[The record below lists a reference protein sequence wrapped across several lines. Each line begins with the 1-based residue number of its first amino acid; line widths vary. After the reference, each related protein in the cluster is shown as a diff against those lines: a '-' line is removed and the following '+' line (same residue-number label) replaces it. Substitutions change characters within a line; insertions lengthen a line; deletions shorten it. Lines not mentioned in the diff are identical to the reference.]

1 MACSKMNE
9 PVFLEALINYFEKL
23 PGVGKKT
30 ASRYA
35 YYIVEKLSSDE
46 VSEFA
51 QTLIEVKESVKHCSK
66 CGMLTNKEE
75 CDICTSA
82 YRDKTQIMIVKDTK
96 DVIAIE
102 KTNQYNGLYH
112 VLGGL
117 IAPLEGIGPDDLNVS
132 DLEKRLEP
140 NISEI
145 IIATPFTPQGEMT
158 ALFIEKIYQNK
169 VQKITR
175 IGYGLPAGG
184 DIEYVDELTLKR
196 ALDSRTET
204 KK

>member
-1 MACSKMNE
+1 MNE
-9 PVFLEALINYFEKL
+9 PVFLEALTAYFEKL

-30 ASRYA
+30 AARYA
-35 YYIVEKLSSDE
+35 YYVIEKMSEEE
-46 VSEFA
+46 VIEFS
-51 QTLIEVKESVKHCSK
+51 QNLIETKQTVRNCNI
-66 CGMLTNKEE
+66 CGMLTNKET
-75 CDICTSA
+75 CDICSST

-117 IAPLEGIGPDDLNVS
+117 ITPLEGVGPDDVNIYS
-132 DLEKRLEP
+132 LEKRLEGVEEVI
-140 NISEI
+140 IS
-145 IIATPFTPQGEMT
+145 TPFTPQGEMT
-158 ALFIEKIYQNK
+158 SLYIERIYKDKNIKIS
-169 VQKITR
+169 R

-196 ALDSRTET
+196 ALDSR
-204 KK
+204 K

>member
-1 MACSKMNE
+1 MNE
-9 PVFLEALINYFEKL
+9 PVFLEALVSYFEKL

-30 ASRYA
+30 ATRYA
-35 YYIVEKLSSDE
+35 YYVIEKMSEELVNDFSKVLVETRK
-46 VSEFA
+46 
-51 QTLIEVKESVKHCSK
+51 SVKKCDE
-66 CGMLTNKEE
+66 CGMLTNKDV
-75 CDICTSA
+75 CDICSSA
-82 YRDKTQIMIVKDTK
+82 YRNKKQIMIVKDTK

-117 IAPLEGIGPDDLNVS
+117 IAPLEGIGPDEL
-132 DLEKRLEP
+132 
-140 NISEI
+140 NISSLDKRITDEVDELI
-145 IIATPFTPQGEMT
+145 VSTPFTPQGEMT
-158 ALFIEKIYQNK
+158 SLYIERIFKDKNVK
-169 VQKITR
+169 VSR

-196 ALDSRTET
+196 ALDSRVET

>member
-1 MACSKMNE
+1 MNE
-9 PVFLEALINYFEKL
+9 PVFLESLISYFEKL

-30 ASRYA
+30 ATRYA
-35 YYIVEKLSSDE
+35 YHIVEKLTDDQ
-46 VSEFA
+46 VKEFA
-51 QTLIEVKESVKHCSK
+51 ETLVETKSTIKHCES
-66 CGMLTNKEE
+66 CGMLTNKDT
-75 CDICTSA
+75 CDICSSA
-82 YRDKTQIMIVKDTK
+82 YRNSKQIMIVKDTK
-96 DVIAIE
+96 DVVAIE

-117 IAPLEGIGPDDLNVS
+117 ITPLEGVGPDELNINS
-132 DLEKRLEP
+132 LEKRIKEE
-140 NISEI
+140 IDEI

-158 ALFIEKIYQNK
+158 ALYLEKIYKNYD
-169 VQKITR
+169 VKISR

-196 ALDSRTET
+196 ALDARIET

>member
-1 MACSKMNE
+1 MNE
-9 PVFLEALINYFEKL
+9 PVFLEALVSYFEKL

-30 ASRYA
+30 ATRYA
-35 YYIVEKLSSDE
+35 YYVIEKMSEELVNDFSKALVETRK
-46 VSEFA
+46 
-51 QTLIEVKESVKHCSK
+51 SVKKCDE
-66 CGMLTNKEE
+66 CGMLTNKDV
-75 CDICTSA
+75 CDICSSA
-82 YRDKTQIMIVKDTK
+82 YRNKKQIMIVKDTK

-117 IAPLEGIGPDDLNVS
+117 IAPLEGIGPDEL
-132 DLEKRLEP
+132 
-140 NISEI
+140 NISSLDKRITDEVDELI
-145 IIATPFTPQGEMT
+145 VSTPFTPQGEMT
-158 ALFIEKIYQNK
+158 SLYIERIFKDKSVK
-169 VQKITR
+169 VSR

-196 ALDSRTET
+196 ALDSRVET